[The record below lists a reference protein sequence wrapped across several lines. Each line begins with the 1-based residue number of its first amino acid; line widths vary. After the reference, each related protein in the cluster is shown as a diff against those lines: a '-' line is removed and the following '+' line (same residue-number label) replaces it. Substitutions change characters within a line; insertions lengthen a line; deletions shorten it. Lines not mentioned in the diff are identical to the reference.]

1 MIRVSFVVAI
11 MPGESFCGLF
21 VGLTT
26 LDLIYRVQQPPTANQ
41 KLVASD
47 YTVAAGGPA
56 TNAAVAFSHLGG
68 QARILS
74 ALGCH
79 SITHLIDA
87 DLKQANVELWDLA
100 PQREE
105 SPPVSSIIV
114 TAGTGER
121 AVISINAAR
130 SQATAAAIPADCLQG
145 VDIVLIDGHQMAVG
159 RAIAQ
164 QARALSIPVVVDGG
178 SWKPNFRTVL
188 TLTDYA
194 ICSANFYPPG
204 CKTWQAVVA
213 YLTGLGIPHIALT
226 NGDKPIYYRNSKQGG
241 RVGVYQIQPVDT
253 LGAGDI
259 FHGAFCYF
267 ILQQGFAEALASA
280 AKVAATACQS
290 FGTRR
295 WMQER

>member
-1 MIRVSFVVAI
+1 MQ
-11 MPGESFCGLF
+11 GESLCGLF

-26 LDLIYRVQQPPTANQ
+26 LDLIYRAQQPPTSNQ

-56 TNAAVAFSHLGG
+56 TNAAVAFSYLGG

-74 ALGCH
+74 AVGRH
-79 SITHLIDA
+79 PMTHLIQA
-87 DLKQANVELWDLA
+87 DFKQTQVEVWDLT

-114 TAGTGER
+114 TKGTGER
-121 AVISINAAR
+121 AVISINAVR
-130 SQATAAAIPADCLQG
+130 SQVTEAAIPPDCLQG

-204 CKTWQAVVA
+204 CKTWKAVVA
-213 YLTGLGIPHIALT
+213 YLTGLGVPYIALT
-226 NGDKPIYYRNSKQGG
+226 NGSKPIYYRSSQAESGQVEVPK
-241 RVGVYQIQPVDT
+241 IQPIDT

-267 ILQQGFAEALASA
+267 ILQQGFVEALANA
-280 AKVAATACQS
+280 AKVAAIACQS

-295 WMQER
+295 WLKKGEAKS